1 MRNLV
6 DIRVIFSMV
15 CKQLFVEQDHAVRI
29 GMLPLGRRHSHRHN
43 QIVGLVK
50 LVVDKIVMAVD
61 IVDQARLVASLAVD
75 HNPFVVA
82 SFEASFVAFEAFVG
96 ASLVAFVA
104 FAFVHRSL
112 PLAFVEASLVAFVAF
127 AFAFVRRNLPL
138 AFEAFAG
145 ASLVA
150 FVAFAFVRRNRPF
163 VAFAFDRRSHP
174 SKAYVAFASGHHIH
188 RPCRILASVV
198 VVGLRNLPFH

>member
-1 MRNLV
+1 MIYAMSRLVRNLV

-104 FAFVHRSL
+104 FAFV
-112 PLAFVEASLVAFVAF
+112 
-127 AFAFVRRNLPL
+127 
-138 AFEAFAG
+138 
-145 ASLVA
+145 
-150 FVAFAFVRRNRPF
+150 RRNRPF